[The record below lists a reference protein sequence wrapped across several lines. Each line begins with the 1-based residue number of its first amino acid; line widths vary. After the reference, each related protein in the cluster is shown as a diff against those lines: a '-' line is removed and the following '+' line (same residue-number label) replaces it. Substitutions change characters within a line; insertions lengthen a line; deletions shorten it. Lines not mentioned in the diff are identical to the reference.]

1 MKRILITGAS
11 GMLGATLV
19 NMLKSNYKIFATGN
33 SYFKKQH
40 SQYMKF
46 DLKDGFYQD
55 LINWANPDII
65 IHCGALT
72 DGNICEN
79 NPSLAFDVN
88 GVSIYKLLCATKNH
102 VKIIYIST
110 DAVFPSSCHLAKEVD
125 LVSPENVYGKSKE
138 LGEFFLNTSVNRKY
152 TIVRTTIVGL
162 NINQNKTSFVEWIIN
177 SIKQNKDLGLF
188 SDVLFSPI
196 SIWSLAEEIKF
207 LIETNNINCETLH
220 IAGELCTKHEFGVKL
235 LHNLNLSSRKLFKT
249 YISNMKNR
257 AGRSNDQSLDSSHYQ
272 KYYNR
277 KLLNLDQTILN
288 IKQHYE
294 LN

>member
-1 MKRILITGAS
+1 MKRLLITGAS

-19 NMLKSNYKIFATGN
+19 NILKDNYNIFATGN
-33 SYFKKQH
+33 SSFKQQH

-55 LINWANPDII
+55 LIDWSNPDLI

-72 DGNICEN
+72 DTNICEKK
-79 NPSLAFDVN
+79 PSLAFEVN

-102 VKIIYIST
+102 VQIIYISS
-110 DAVFPSSCHLAKEVD
+110 DAVFPTSSHLAKETD

-138 LGEFFLNTSVNRKY
+138 LGEFFLNTSENRKY

-162 NINQNKTSFVEWIIN
+162 NMNQNKTSFVEWIIN

-220 IAGELCTKHEFGVKL
+220 ISGELCSKYEFGIKL
-235 LHNLNLSSRKLFKT
+235 LKNLNLSSKKVSKT
-249 YISNMKNR
+249 SISSMKNR

-272 KYYNR
+272 KHYNR